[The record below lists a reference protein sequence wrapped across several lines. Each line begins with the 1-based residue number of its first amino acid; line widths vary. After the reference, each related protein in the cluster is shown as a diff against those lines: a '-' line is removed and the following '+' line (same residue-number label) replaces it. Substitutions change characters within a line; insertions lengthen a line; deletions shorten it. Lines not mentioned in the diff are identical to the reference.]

1 MNSSTERD
9 PVCTYLEWDSQFFQR
24 RIARLNRHRLDHP
37 TMAECAHWCR
47 QHRID
52 CLYFLADS
60 NDLETPRLAEA
71 NDFHLTDIRMTLEH
85 TVARGGTGVSP
96 VQGGARDGRLS
107 AEGAFIPG
115 NFGGLRHAR
124 EDDLRALRTIARTS
138 HHDTRFYFDGHFEQE
153 KCDLLYATWIE
164 NSFRGFAQAV
174 LVAEADGEPAAY
186 LTCHLND
193 QASQIGLVGVGE
205 GHRGKGLAT
214 KLVRAFLSWSREQ
227 GAPRALVVTQGRN
240 LPAQR
245 LYQRN
250 GFITSS
256 MDLWYHRWFAP

>member
-24 RIARLNRHRLDHP
+24 RIARLNRHRLDQA
-37 TMAECAHWCR
+37 TMAECALWCR

-71 NDFHLTDIRMTLEH
+71 NDFHLTDIRMTLGRVVVPEDF
-85 TVARGGTGVSP
+85 APNSF
-96 VQGGARDGRLS
+96 DG
-107 AEGAFIPG
+107 F
-115 NFGGLRHAR
+115 RHAR

-153 KCDLLYATWIE
+153 NCDLLYATWIE

-227 GAPRALVVTQGRN
+227 GARRALVVTQGRN

>member
-24 RIARLNRHRLDHP
+24 RIARLNRHRLDHA
-37 TMAECAHWCR
+37 TMVECAHWCR
-47 QHRID
+47 HHRID

-71 NDFHLTDIRMTLEH
+71 NDFHLTDIRMTLGRVVVPEDF
-85 TVARGGTGVSP
+85 AANSF
-96 VQGGARDGRLS
+96 DG
-107 AEGAFIPG
+107 F
-115 NFGGLRHAR
+115 RHAR

-193 QASQIGLVGVGE
+193 QGSQIGLVGVGE

-227 GAPRALVVTQGRN
+227 GARRALVVTQGRN

>member
-1 MNSSTERD
+1 MNSPTERD
-9 PVCTYLEWDSQFFQR
+9 PICTYLEWDSQFFQR

-47 QHRID
+47 HHRID

-71 NDFHLTDIRMTLEH
+71 NDFHLTDIRMTLGRVVVPEDF
-85 TVARGGTGVSP
+85 AANSF
-96 VQGGARDGRLS
+96 DG
-107 AEGAFIPG
+107 F
-115 NFGGLRHAR
+115 RHAR

-164 NSFRGFAQAV
+164 NSFRGFAKAV

>member
-24 RIARLNRHRLDHP
+24 RIARLNRHRLDHS

-47 QHRID
+47 HHRID

-71 NDFHLTDIRMTLEH
+71 NDFHLTDIRMTLGRVVVPEDF
-85 TVARGGTGVSP
+85 AANSF
-96 VQGGARDGRLS
+96 DG
-107 AEGAFIPG
+107 F
-115 NFGGLRHAR
+115 RHAR

-138 HHDTRFYFDGHFEQE
+138 HHDTRFYFDGHFEHE

>member
-24 RIARLNRHRLDHP
+24 RIARLNRHRLDHS

-47 QHRID
+47 HHRID

-71 NDFHLTDIRMTLEH
+71 NDFHLTDIRMTLGRVVVPEDF
-85 TVARGGTGVSP
+85 AANSF
-96 VQGGARDGRLS
+96 DG
-107 AEGAFIPG
+107 F
-115 NFGGLRHAR
+115 RHAR
-124 EDDLRALRTIARTS
+124 EDDLRALRAIAQTS

-153 KCDLLYATWIE
+153 NCDLLYATWIE

-227 GAPRALVVTQGRN
+227 GARRALVVTQGRN

-256 MDLWYHRWFAP
+256 VDLWYHRWFAP

>member
-24 RIARLNRHRLDHP
+24 RIARLNRHRLDQA

-52 CLYFLADS
+52 
-60 NDLETPRLAEA
+60 
-71 NDFHLTDIRMTLEH
+71 HLTDIRVTLER
-85 TVARGGTGVSP
+85 VVIPEDFAANSF
-96 VQGGARDGRLS
+96 DG
-107 AEGAFIPG
+107 F
-115 NFGGLRHAR
+115 RHAR

-227 GAPRALVVTQGRN
+227 GARRALVVTQGRN

-256 MDLWYHRWFAP
+256 VDLWYHRWFAP

>member
-1 MNSSTERD
+1 MNSFTERD

-24 RIARLNRHRLDHP
+24 RIARLNRHRLDHA
-37 TMAECAHWCR
+37 TMAECAHWC
-47 QHRID
+47 QHHRID

-71 NDFHLTDIRMTLEH
+71 NDFHLTDIRMTLGRM
-85 TVARGGTGVSP
+85 VAPEDFAANSF
-96 VQGGARDGRLS
+96 DG
-107 AEGAFIPG
+107 F
-115 NFGGLRHAR
+115 RHAR
-124 EDDLRALRTIARTS
+124 EDDLRALRTIARTN
-138 HHDTRFYFDGHFEQE
+138 HRDTRFYFDGHFEQE

-193 QASQIGLVGVGE
+193 RASQIGLVGVGE
-205 GHRGKGLAT
+205 SHRGKGLAT
-214 KLVRAFLSWSREQ
+214 KLVHAFLSWSREH
-227 GAPRALVVTQGRN
+227 GARRALVVTQGRN

-250 GFITSS
+250 GFTTSS
-256 MDLWYHRWFAP
+256 VDLWYHRWFAP

>member
-1 MNSSTERD
+1 MNSSTERHH
-9 PVCTYLEWDSQFFQR
+9 VCTYLEWDSQFFQR
-24 RIARLNRHRLDHP
+24 RIARLNRHRLDHA
-37 TMAECAHWCR
+37 TMAECAHWC
-47 QHRID
+47 QHHRID

-71 NDFHLTDIRMTLEH
+71 NGFHLTDIRMTL
-85 TVARGGTGVSP
+85 
-96 VQGGARDGRLS
+96 GRVVVPEDFAANS
-107 AEGAFIPG
+107 FAGF
-115 NFGGLRHAR
+115 RHAR

-138 HHDTRFYFDGHFEQE
+138 HRDTRFYFDGHFEQE

-174 LVAEADGEPAAY
+174 LMAEADGEPAAY

-227 GAPRALVVTQGRN
+227 GARRALVVTQGRN

>member
-24 RIARLNRHRLDHP
+24 RIARLNRHRLDHA
-37 TMAECAHWCR
+37 TTAECSHWCR
-47 QHRID
+47 HHRID

-71 NDFHLTDIRMTLEH
+71 NDFQLTDIRMTLER
-85 TVARGGTGVSP
+85 VVVPEDFAANSF
-96 VQGGARDGRLS
+96 DG
-107 AEGAFIPG
+107 F
-115 NFGGLRHAR
+115 RHAR
-124 EDDLRALRTIARTS
+124 EDDLRALRAIAQTS

-227 GAPRALVVTQGRN
+227 GAQRALVVTQGRN

-256 MDLWYHRWFAP
+256 VDLWYHRWFAP

>member
-24 RIARLNRHRLDHP
+24 RIARLNRHRLDQA
-37 TMAECAHWCR
+37 TMAECALWCR

-71 NDFHLTDIRMTLEH
+71 NDFHLTDIRMTLGRVVVPEDF
-85 TVARGGTGVSP
+85 AANSF
-96 VQGGARDGRLS
+96 DG
-107 AEGAFIPG
+107 F
-115 NFGGLRHAR
+115 RHAR
-124 EDDLRALRTIARTS
+124 EDDLRALRSIARTS

-164 NSFRGFAQAV
+164 NSLRGFAQAV

-186 LTCHLND
+186 LTCHLDD

-227 GAPRALVVTQGRN
+227 GARQALVVTQGRN

>member
-1 MNSSTERD
+1 MNSSTKRD

-24 RIARLNRHRLDHP
+24 RIARLNRHRLDHA
-37 TMAECAHWCR
+37 TMTECAHWCR
-47 QHRID
+47 HHRID

-60 NDLETPRLAEA
+60 NNLETPRLAEA
-71 NDFHLTDIRMTLEH
+71 NDFHLTDIRMTLGRVVVPEDF
-85 TVARGGTGVSP
+85 AANSF
-96 VQGGARDGRLS
+96 DG
-107 AEGAFIPG
+107 F
-115 NFGGLRHAR
+115 RHAR
-124 EDDLRALRTIARTS
+124 ENDLRALRTIARTS

-193 QASQIGLVGVGE
+193 QGSQIGLVGVGE

-227 GAPRALVVTQGRN
+227 GARRALVVTQGRN

>member
-24 RIARLNRHRLDHP
+24 RIARLNRPRLDAA
-37 TMAECAHWCR
+37 TVAECAHWCQ

-60 NDLETPRLAEA
+60 SDVETPRLAEA
-71 NDFHLTDIRMTLEH
+71 NDFHLTDIRMTLER
-85 TVARGGTGVSP
+85 TVGRGGTGVSP
-96 VQGGARDGRLS
+96 VQGGAGDGHLS
-107 AEGAFIPG
+107 AEDAFIPG
-115 NFGGLRHAR
+115 NLEGFRHAR
-124 EDDLRALRTIARTS
+124 EDDLRVLRTIARTS
-138 HHDTRFYFDGHFEQE
+138 HRDTRFYFDGHFELE

-193 QASQIGLVGVGE
+193 QSSQIGLVGVGE
-205 GHRGKGLAT
+205 SHRGKGLAT
-214 KLVRAFLSWSREQ
+214 KLVRSFLSWSREQ
-227 GAPRALVVTQGRN
+227 GARRALVVTQGRN

-250 GFITSS
+250 GFITSAV
-256 MDLWYHRWFAP
+256 DLWYHRWFAP

>member
-24 RIARLNRHRLDHP
+24 RIARLNRSRVDHA
-37 TMAECAHWCR
+37 TMAECEHWCR

-71 NDFHLTDIRMTLEH
+71 NNFHLTDIRMTLGR
-85 TVARGGTGVSP
+85 VVVPDDFAANSF
-96 VQGGARDGRLS
+96 DG
-107 AEGAFIPG
+107 F
-115 NFGGLRHAR
+115 RHAR

-240 LPAQR
+240 VPAQR

>member
-24 RIARLNRHRLDHP
+24 RIARLNRHRLDQA
-37 TMAECAHWCR
+37 TMAECALWCR

-71 NDFHLTDIRMTLEH
+71 NDFHLTDIRMTL
-85 TVARGGTGVSP
+85 ARVVVPEDFAANSF
-96 VQGGARDGRLS
+96 DG
-107 AEGAFIPG
+107 F
-115 NFGGLRHAR
+115 RHAR
-124 EDDLRALRTIARTS
+124 EDDLRALRAIAQTS

-153 KCDLLYATWIE
+153 NCDLLYATWIE

-193 QASQIGLVGVGE
+193 QASQIGLVGVAE

-227 GAPRALVVTQGRN
+227 GARRALVVTQGRN

>member
-1 MNSSTERD
+1 MNSPTERD
-9 PVCTYLEWDSQFFQR
+9 PICTYLEWDSQFFQR
-24 RIARLNRHRLDHP
+24 RIARLNRHRLDQA
-37 TMAECAHWCR
+37 TMAECALWCR

-71 NDFHLTDIRMTLEH
+71 NDFHLTDIRMTL
-85 TVARGGTGVSP
+85 ARVVVPEDFAANSF
-96 VQGGARDGRLS
+96 DG
-107 AEGAFIPG
+107 F
-115 NFGGLRHAR
+115 RHAR
-124 EDDLRALRTIARTS
+124 EDDLRALRAIAQTS

-153 KCDLLYATWIE
+153 NCDLLYATWIE

>member
-24 RIARLNRHRLDHP
+24 RIARLNRHRLDHA
-37 TMAECAHWCR
+37 TMTECAHWCR
-47 QHRID
+47 HHRID

-71 NDFHLTDIRMTLEH
+71 NDFHLTDIRMTLGRVVVPEDF
-85 TVARGGTGVSP
+85 AANSF
-96 VQGGARDGRLS
+96 DG
-107 AEGAFIPG
+107 F
-115 NFGGLRHAR
+115 RHAR

-193 QASQIGLVGVGE
+193 QGSQIGLVGVGE

-227 GAPRALVVTQGRN
+227 GARRALVVTQGRN

>member
-47 QHRID
+47 HHRID

-71 NDFHLTDIRMTLEH
+71 NDFHLTDIRMTLGRVVVPEDF
-85 TVARGGTGVSP
+85 AANSF
-96 VQGGARDGRLS
+96 DG
-107 AEGAFIPG
+107 F
-115 NFGGLRHAR
+115 RHAR

>member
-24 RIARLNRHRLDHP
+24 RIARLNRHRLDQA

-71 NDFHLTDIRMTLEH
+71 NDFHLTDIRVTLER
-85 TVARGGTGVSP
+85 VVIPEDFAANSF
-96 VQGGARDGRLS
+96 DG
-107 AEGAFIPG
+107 F
-115 NFGGLRHAR
+115 RHAR

-186 LTCHLND
+186 LTCPLND
-193 QASQIGLVGVGE
+193 QASHIGLVGVGE

-227 GAPRALVVTQGRN
+227 GARRALVVTQGRN

-256 MDLWYHRWFAP
+256 VDLWYHRWFAP

>member
-24 RIARLNRHRLDHP
+24 RIARLNRHRLDHA
-37 TMAECAHWCR
+37 TTAECARWCR
-47 QHRID
+47 HHRID

-60 NDLETPRLAEA
+60 NDPETPRLAEA
-71 NDFHLTDIRMTLEH
+71 NDFHLTDIRMTLVRVVVPEDF
-85 TVARGGTGVSP
+85 AANSF
-96 VQGGARDGRLS
+96 DG
-107 AEGAFIPG
+107 F
-115 NFGGLRHAR
+115 RHAR
-124 EDDLRALRTIARTS
+124 EDDLRALRSIARTS

-214 KLVRAFLSWSREQ
+214 NLVRAFLSWSREQ
-227 GAPRALVVTQGRN
+227 GAQRALVVTQGRN

>member
-1 MNSSTERD
+1 
-9 PVCTYLEWDSQFFQR
+9 
-24 RIARLNRHRLDHP
+24 
-37 TMAECAHWCR
+37 MAECAHWCR
-47 QHRID
+47 HHRID

-71 NDFHLTDIRMTLEH
+71 NDFHLTDIRMTLGRVVVPEDF
-85 TVARGGTGVSP
+85 AANSF
-96 VQGGARDGRLS
+96 DG
-107 AEGAFIPG
+107 F
-115 NFGGLRHAR
+115 RHAR
-124 EDDLRALRTIARTS
+124 EDDLRALRAIAQTS

-153 KCDLLYATWIE
+153 NCDLLYATWIE

-227 GAPRALVVTQGRN
+227 GARRALVVTQGRN

-256 MDLWYHRWFAP
+256 VDLWYHRWFAP

>member
-24 RIARLNRHRLDHP
+24 RIARLNRHRLDHA

-47 QHRID
+47 HHRID

-60 NDLETPRLAEA
+60 NNLETPRLAEA
-71 NDFHLTDIRMTLEH
+71 NDFHLTDIRMTLGRVVVPEDF
-85 TVARGGTGVSP
+85 AANSF
-96 VQGGARDGRLS
+96 DG
-107 AEGAFIPG
+107 F
-115 NFGGLRHAR
+115 RHAR

-138 HHDTRFYFDGHFEQE
+138 HRDTRFYFDGHFEQE

-193 QASQIGLVGVGE
+193 QGSQIGLVGVGE

-227 GAPRALVVTQGRN
+227 GARRALVVTQGRN

>member
-24 RIARLNRHRLDHP
+24 RIARLNRHRLDHA
-37 TMAECAHWCR
+37 TMTECAHWCR
-47 QHRID
+47 HHRID

-60 NDLETPRLAEA
+60 NNLETPRLAEA
-71 NDFHLTDIRMTLEH
+71 NDFHLTDIRMTLGRVVVPEDF
-85 TVARGGTGVSP
+85 AANSF
-96 VQGGARDGRLS
+96 DG
-107 AEGAFIPG
+107 F
-115 NFGGLRHAR
+115 RHAR

-227 GAPRALVVTQGRN
+227 GARRALVVTQGRN

>member
-24 RIARLNRHRLDHP
+24 RIARLNRHRLDQA

-71 NDFHLTDIRMTLEH
+71 NDFHLTDIRVTLER
-85 TVARGGTGVSP
+85 VVIPEDFAANSF
-96 VQGGARDGRLS
+96 DG
-107 AEGAFIPG
+107 F
-115 NFGGLRHAR
+115 RHAR

-227 GAPRALVVTQGRN
+227 GARRALVVTQGRN

-256 MDLWYHRWFAP
+256 VDLWYHRWFAP

>member
-24 RIARLNRHRLDHP
+24 RIARLNRHRLDHA

-47 QHRID
+47 HHRID

-71 NDFHLTDIRMTLEH
+71 NDFHLTDIRMTLGRVVVPEDF
-85 TVARGGTGVSP
+85 AANSF
-96 VQGGARDGRLS
+96 DG
-107 AEGAFIPG
+107 F
-115 NFGGLRHAR
+115 RHAR

-138 HHDTRFYFDGHFEQE
+138 HRDTRFYFDGHFEQE

-227 GAPRALVVTQGRN
+227 GARRALVVTQGRN

>member
-24 RIARLNRHRLDHP
+24 RIARLNRHRLDHA
-37 TMAECAHWCR
+37 TMTECAHWCR
-47 QHRID
+47 HHRID

-60 NDLETPRLAEA
+60 NNLETPRLAEA
-71 NDFHLTDIRMTLEH
+71 NDFHLTDIRMTLGRVVVPEDF
-85 TVARGGTGVSP
+85 AANSF
-96 VQGGARDGRLS
+96 DG
-107 AEGAFIPG
+107 F
-115 NFGGLRHAR
+115 RHAR

-193 QASQIGLVGVGE
+193 QGSQIGLVGVGE

-227 GAPRALVVTQGRN
+227 GARRALVVTQGRN

>member
-71 NDFHLTDIRMTLEH
+71 NDFHLTDIRMTLGRVVVPEDF
-85 TVARGGTGVSP
+85 AANSF
-96 VQGGARDGRLS
+96 DG
-107 AEGAFIPG
+107 F
-115 NFGGLRHAR
+115 RHAR

>member
-1 MNSSTERD
+1 MNSPTERD

-24 RIARLNRHRLDHP
+24 RIARLNRHRLDHA
-37 TMAECAHWCR
+37 TMAECVHWCR
-47 QHRID
+47 HHRID

-60 NDLETPRLAEA
+60 SHLETPRLAEA
-71 NDFHLTDIRMTLEH
+71 NDFHLTDIRMTLGRVVVPEDF
-85 TVARGGTGVSP
+85 AANSF
-96 VQGGARDGRLS
+96 DG
-107 AEGAFIPG
+107 F
-115 NFGGLRHAR
+115 RHAR
-124 EDDLRALRTIARTS
+124 ENDLRALRTIARTS
-138 HHDTRFYFDGHFEQE
+138 HHDTRFYFDGHFERE

-205 GHRGKGLAT
+205 SHRGKGLAT
-214 KLVRAFLSWSREQ
+214 KLVRAFLSWSRGQ
-227 GAPRALVVTQGRN
+227 GAQRALVVTQGRN

-250 GFITSS
+250 GFITAS

>member
-9 PVCTYLEWDSQFFQR
+9 PVCTYLEWYSQFFQR
-24 RIARLNRHRLDHP
+24 RIARLNRHRLDQA
-37 TMAECAHWCR
+37 TMAECALWCR

-71 NDFHLTDIRMTLEH
+71 NDFHLTDIRMTLGRVVVPEDF
-85 TVARGGTGVSP
+85 AANSF
-96 VQGGARDGRLS
+96 DG
-107 AEGAFIPG
+107 F
-115 NFGGLRHAR
+115 RHAR

-227 GAPRALVVTQGRN
+227 GARRALVVTQGRN

-245 LYQRN
+245 LYHRN

-256 MDLWYHRWFAP
+256 VDLWYHRWFAP

>member
-24 RIARLNRHRLDHP
+24 RIARLNRHRLDQA

-71 NDFHLTDIRMTLEH
+71 NDFHLTDIRVTLER
-85 TVARGGTGVSP
+85 VVIPEDFAANSF
-96 VQGGARDGRLS
+96 DG
-107 AEGAFIPG
+107 F
-115 NFGGLRHAR
+115 RHAR

-164 NSFRGFAQAV
+164 NSFRGFAKAV

-227 GAPRALVVTQGRN
+227 GARRALVVTQGRN

-256 MDLWYHRWFAP
+256 MDLWYHRWVAP